1 MKILIV
7 GGAGYIGGALTD
19 ILKDTNYE
27 ILIYDLLLYEETYR
41 KGVPFVFG
49 DIRDYEK
56 LKTHLD
62 WADVVVWLAA
72 LVGDPACGLDE
83 TLTRKINNEPIFF
96 LNENFNGR
104 VIYMSS
110 CSVYGTG
117 EDMLTENS
125 ELNPLSIY
133 ARSKIEDEKVL
144 EGTNTIIFRLGTLH
158 GISDQFSRIRFDLV
172 VNTLVMRAIFHNKIV
187 VFGGKQFRPLLHV
200 RDVANTI
207 YDVLNIGNT
216 GIYNLTAEN
225 MTIIDIARSIKGYFP
240 DLVIEKS
247 EIAFQ
252 DNRNYM
258 VSCYKAQKEFGFKTN
273 FTLDDAINELIELL
287 NEGRI
292 KDTFINR
299 YSNYAYLKPLLQD
312 VDNPLGKEIKLNL

>member
-19 ILKDTNYE
+19 ILINTNHE
-27 ILIYDLLLYEETYR
+27 ILVYDFLLYEETYR
-41 KGVPFVFG
+41 KAVPFVHG

-72 LVGDPACGLDE
+72 LVGDPACALDE
-83 TLTRKINNEPIFF
+83 SLTRKINNDPVLF
-96 LNENFNGR
+96 LKENFNGR

-117 EDMLTENS
+117 EDILTENS
-125 ELNPLSIY
+125 ELNPLSLY
-133 ARSKIEDEKVL
+133 AKSKIEDEKVL
-144 EGTNTIIFRLGTLH
+144 KGTNSIIFRLGTLH

-172 VNTLVMRAIFHNKIV
+172 VNTLVMRALFHNKIV

-200 RDVANTI
+200 RDVAMTI
-207 YDVLNIGNT
+207 YNVLNIHNT

-225 MTIIDIARSIKGYFP
+225 MTIIDVARSIKGYFP
-240 DLVIEKS
+240 KLIIEKS
-247 EIAFQ
+247 EISFQ
-252 DNRNYM
+252 DNRNYQ
-258 VSCYKAQKEFGFKTN
+258 VSCDKATKDFGFKT
-273 FTLDDAINELIELL
+273 TLELTDAIQELKDLL
-287 NEGRI
+287 IEGRI

-299 YSNYAYLKPLLQD
+299 YSNYLYLKPLMEEH
-312 VDNPLGKEIKLNL
+312 NSPLGKEIKINI

>member
-1 MKILIV
+1 
-7 GGAGYIGGALTD
+7 
-19 ILKDTNYE
+19 
-27 ILIYDLLLYEETYR
+27 
-41 KGVPFVFG
+41 
-49 DIRDYEK
+49 
-56 LKTHLD
+56 
-62 WADVVVWLAA
+62 
-72 LVGDPACGLDE
+72 
-83 TLTRKINNEPIFF
+83 
-96 LNENFNGR
+96 
-104 VIYMSS
+104 
-110 CSVYGTG
+110 
-117 EDMLTENS
+117 
-125 ELNPLSIY
+125 
-133 ARSKIEDEKVL
+133 
-144 EGTNTIIFRLGTLH
+144 
-158 GISDQFSRIRFDLV
+158 
-172 VNTLVMRAIFHNKIV
+172 MRAVFHNKIV
-187 VFGGKQFRPLLHV
+187 VFGGEQFRPLLHV

-225 MTIIDIARSIKGYFP
+225 MTIIDIARTIKGYFP

-287 NEGRI
+287 SEGRI
-292 KDTFINR
+292 KDTFISR

>member
-19 ILKDTNYE
+19 ILKDTNHK

-41 KGVPFVFG
+41 KEVPFVFG

-56 LKTHLD
+56 LKIHLD

-83 TLTRKINNEPIFF
+83 ALTRKINNEPVLF

-117 EDMLTENS
+117 RDMLTENS
-125 ELNPLSIY
+125 ELNPLSTY

-172 VNTLVMRAIFHNKIV
+172 VNTLVMRAIFHKKVV

-207 YDVLNIGNT
+207 YEVLNIDNT

-273 FTLDDAINELIELL
+273 FTLDDAINELIE
-287 NEGRI
+287 
-292 KDTFINR
+292 F
-299 YSNYAYLKPLLQD
+299 
-312 VDNPLGKEIKLNL
+312 

>member
-1 MKILIV
+1 MNILIV

-19 ILKDTNYE
+19 ILKDTNHE
-27 ILIYDLLLYEETYR
+27 IMIYDLLLYEEMYR
-41 KGVPFVFG
+41 KAVPFVYG
-49 DIRDYEK
+49 DIRDYK
-56 LKTHLD
+56 NLKTHLV

-72 LVGDPACGLDE
+72 LVGDPACALDE
-83 TLTRKINNEPIFF
+83 SLTKKINNEPVLF
-96 LNENFNGR
+96 LKENFNGR
-104 VIYMSS
+104 TIYMSS
-110 CSVYGTG
+110 CSVYGSG
-117 EDMLTENS
+117 EDTLTENS
-125 ELNPLSIY
+125 ELNPLSLY

-172 VNTLVMRAIFHNKIV
+172 VNTLVMRAILHNKIV
-187 VFGGKQFRPLLHV
+187 VFGGKQYRPLLHV

-287 NEGRI
+287 SEGRI
-292 KDTFINR
+292 KDTFISR